1 MVRSMPN
8 LEAMIIIDL
17 IKQTAHVTWAM
28 DNSYDHGLPAAG
40 AHHIYLEP
48 SQMAEIAVNLDFDL
62 PIW

>member
-1 MVRSMPN
+1 
-8 LEAMIIIDL
+8 
-17 IKQTAHVTWAM
+17 M